1 MIPFANDT
9 VTLYR
14 KADGGYMP
22 CVIMNCSFKHTKQRS
37 TTERAESIYGETVCR
52 IPPGNIKPEPG
63 DVIALGVHGGAAKNE
78 IDLVRMLERLR
89 PDGAFRVQSVSD
101 NARPG
106 VPIPHYA
113 ARGE

>member
-14 KADGGYMP
+14 KSADGYMA
-22 CVIMNCSFKHTKQRS
+22 CLILNCSYKHTESRS
-37 TTERAESIYGETVCR
+37 TEDRSASFYGETVCR
-52 IPPGNIKPEPG
+52 IPPGNVKPEPG
-63 DVIALGVHGGAAKNE
+63 DVIVLGVHSEIVNNE

-89 PDGAFRVQSVSD
+89 PEGAFRVRSVSD

-106 VPIPHYA
+106 VPLPHYA
-113 ARGE
+113 AKGE

>member
-14 KADGGYMP
+14 KADGGYMA
-22 CVIMNCSFKHTKQRS
+22 CLILNCSYKHTERRS
-37 TTERAESIYGETVCR
+37 TDDRSASFYGETVCR
-52 IPPGNIKPEPG
+52 IPPGNVKPQPG
-63 DVIALGVHGGAAKNE
+63 DVIVLGVHSEIVKNE

-113 ARGE
+113 AKGE